1 MGNLRSFTGKKEE
14 NKVLIQRGVKIHF
27 ALCMS
32 SLVDYKS
39 SAHVFAGRQV
49 VKYPDELYFV
59 GKLA

>member
-1 MGNLRSFTGKKEE
+1 M
-14 NKVLIQRGVKIHF
+14 LIQRGVKIHF

-32 SLVDYKS
+32 SSVDYKS